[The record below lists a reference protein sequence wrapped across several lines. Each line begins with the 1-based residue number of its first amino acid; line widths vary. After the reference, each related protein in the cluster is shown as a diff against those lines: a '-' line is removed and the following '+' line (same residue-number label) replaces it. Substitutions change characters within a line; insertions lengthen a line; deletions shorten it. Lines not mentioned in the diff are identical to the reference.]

1 MDTTMNSM
9 TRTKINPTQPAGL
22 KRVLDVGSGGQG
34 TSKLHRIFQGWQC
47 LRLDIDERVKP
58 DIVGSIVDMKTKV
71 PDRSY
76 DAIWSSHN
84 LEHLYPHDVKPA
96 LAEFARVLKPTG
108 FALITCPDLLQIAEQ
123 MLKQEVDKP
132 AYISPAGPISP
143 IDMLYGHSASLARGN
158 LYMAH
163 HTGFTASRIGPMI
176 LQAGFAEVWI
186 ASGKSFDLW
195 AVAFLKNADRGEVR
209 KLLSGTDQKFLIPQ

>member
-1 MDTTMNSM
+1 MNSM
-9 TRTKINPTQPAGL
+9 TRPKMNTAEPAGL

-34 TSKLHRIFQGWQC
+34 SSKLHRIFQGWRC

-58 DIVGSIVDMKTKV
+58 DIVGSIVDMKKKV

-84 LEHLYPHDVKPA
+84 LEHLYPHEVKPA
-96 LAEFARVLKPTG
+96 LTEFARVLKPTG

-176 LQAGFAEVWI
+176 LQAGFAEAWI
-186 ASGKSFDLW
+186 ASGKSYDLW
-195 AVAFLKNADRGEVR
+195 AVAFLKDADRGEVR
-209 KLLSGTDQKFLIPQ
+209 KLLSATDQKFLIPK

>member
-1 MDTTMNSM
+1 MNNM
-9 TRTKINPTQPAGL
+9 TRPNTSTAAPAAL
-22 KRVLDVGSGGQG
+22 KRVLDVGSGGQA
-34 TSKLHRIFQGWQC
+34 TSKLHRIFHGWQC

-58 DIVGSIVDMKTKV
+58 DIVGSIVDMKNKV
-71 PDRSY
+71 ADRSY

-84 LEHLYPHDVKPA
+84 LEHLYPHEVKPA

-108 FALITCPDLLQIAEQ
+108 FALITCPDLLQIAQQ
-123 MLKQEVDKP
+123 MLKQDVDKP

-143 IDMLYGHSASLARGN
+143 IDMLYGHAASLARGN

-176 LQAGFAEVWI
+176 LQAGFAEAWI
-186 ASGKSFDLW
+186 ASGKSYDLW
-195 AVAFLKNADRGEVR
+195 AVGLLKDTDRNEVR
-209 KLLSGTDQKFLIPQ
+209 KLLSATDQKFLIPK